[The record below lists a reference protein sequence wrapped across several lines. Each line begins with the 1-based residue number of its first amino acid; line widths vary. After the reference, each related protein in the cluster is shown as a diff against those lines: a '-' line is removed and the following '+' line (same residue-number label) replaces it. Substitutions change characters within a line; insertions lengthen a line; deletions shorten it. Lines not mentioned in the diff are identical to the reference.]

1 MSNNSIEKLKEL
13 TRESHKKVEEKMDSH
28 SVLQPDFSH
37 QEYLHFLKKH
47 LEAYQLL
54 EPLLMKKLNHSGAE
68 TWSKFFTSRLA
79 DLEADLGILQHEELG
94 VTKWQQESLHFYL
107 GMLYVLKGSSL
118 GGMMIYKK
126 LLNTSKSWKESPEF
140 LFFKPK
146 SENPMEDWQKFL
158 ATLQNSIDN
167 ISEYEDLK
175 RGIDTAY
182 QIFCDSA
189 EHCLADQ
196 DA

>member
-1 MSNNSIEKLKEL
+1 MSSNSIEKIKGL
-13 TRESHKKVEEKMDSH
+13 TRESHRKVEEKMDSH
-28 SVLQPDFSH
+28 RVLQPDFSY

-54 EPLLMKKLNHSGAE
+54 EPLLMKKLNQSGSE
-68 TWSKFFTSRLA
+68 TWSKFFTSRLE
-79 DLEADLGILQHEELG
+79 DLESDLGILQLEALNAQ
-94 VTKWQQESLHFYL
+94 KWEQESLHFYL

-126 LLNTSKSWKESPEF
+126 LLNTSKSWKESPDF

-146 SENPMEDWQKFL
+146 SQNPMEDWQKFL

-167 ISEYEDLK
+167 DIKYQDLK

-182 QIFCDSA
+182 EIFCDSA

-196 DA
+196 NA